1 MKTSFRSKFNSERVK
16 LAIDYYRYLLPFS
29 LRNRFRNNLNNDS
42 IISIFSAPRGG
53 STWLAEILG
62 QIPDSSLVWEPLF
75 RHPEVSLSRV
85 NPFSYP
91 HPKNLGIWWNQ
102 YVPED
107 ESWPELEDFFEKLFN
122 REIINLKLYRYTDL
136 KKISSSKH
144 FIFKFCFGNL
154 MLPWLTKR
162 FAIKPILLV
171 RHPCAVVASQLK
183 FGGFQYMKKNPKV
196 NVPTWTKYHE
206 HYFPYE
212 EIMKTIDTP
221 EGSLAIRWALAH
233 VYPLNHPKNNIDWLT
248 VSYESLVLNT
258 PSELERIKN
267 WIGID
272 IDFDEGRIKKAS
284 FTSHKEK
291 IDSQIQISN
300 WKKNLSSRQI
310 ECVLSVVKSVGV
322 DIYSEDPMP
331 DLNLLYGQGK

>member
-1 MKTSFRSKFNSERVK
+1 
-16 LAIDYYRYLLPFS
+16 
-29 LRNRFRNNLNNDS
+29 
-42 IISIFSAPRGG
+42 
-53 STWLAEILG
+53 
-62 QIPDSSLVWEPLF
+62 
-75 RHPEVSLSRV
+75 
-85 NPFSYP
+85 
-91 HPKNLGIWWNQ
+91 
-102 YVPED
+102 
-107 ESWPELEDFFEKLFN
+107 
-122 REIINLKLYRYTDL
+122 
-136 KKISSSKH
+136 
-144 FIFKFCFGNL
+144 
-154 MLPWLTKR
+154 
-162 FAIKPILLV
+162 
-171 RHPCAVVASQLK
+171 
-183 FGGFQYMKKNPKV
+183 MKKNPKV

-291 IDSQIQISN
+291 IDSQVQISN
-300 WKKNLSSRQI
+300 WKKNLSSSQI
-310 ECVLSVVKSVGV
+310 ECVLNVVKSVGV
-322 DIYSEDPMP
+322 DIFSEDPMP